1 MRFSLVPT
9 NAESDTYAVYD
20 DVENRFVPGF
30 IGVSYEV
37 AIEVRDILNQ
47 RVDRPDLTRADG
59 KLVSA

>member
-9 NAESDTYAVYD
+9 NAGSDTYAVYD